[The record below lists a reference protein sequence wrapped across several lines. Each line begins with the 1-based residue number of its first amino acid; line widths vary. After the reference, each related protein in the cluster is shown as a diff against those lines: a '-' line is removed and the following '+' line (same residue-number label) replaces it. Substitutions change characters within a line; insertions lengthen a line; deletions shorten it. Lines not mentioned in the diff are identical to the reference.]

1 MATQPIHEGDRFMVP
16 PLPILMIKRFNW
28 QGWLSGLLSLAFV
41 CTVIWKIRDF
51 GFARS
56 LETLPTGIMFWLAFA
71 GYYLALPS
79 SEWLIFR
86 RLWNLPY
93 VGFIALLRKMV
104 SNEVLLGYSG
114 EVYFYTWARSHANL
128 TTAPFGAIKDVSIL
142 SALAGNLVTLL
153 MMVAAWPLVGT
164 VAPQFHA
171 KAVLLSA
178 GAILGVSMLVL
189 LLRSR
194 IFSLPKAQLK
204 GIFAIHIMR
213 LVVTTTL
220 SGVMW
225 HAALPNVPLAWLI
238 LLATLQLLVTRL
250 PFVPNKE
257 LVFASLA
264 IFLIGNDGTVAT
276 LIAVIASCI
285 LATHLLLGAVLTC
298 GELIKVAKG

>member
-1 MATQPIHEGDRFMVP
+1 MATRPMNEINRFS
-16 PLPILMIKRFNW
+16 LPALPELEVRRFNW

-41 CTVIWKIRDF
+41 VTIIWKIRDF
-51 GFARS
+51 GFSHAFD
-56 LETLPTGIMFWLAFA
+56 TLPASLVFWLAFT

-86 RLWNLPY
+86 RLWGLPVAGY
-93 VGFIALLRKMV
+93 VALLRKMV

-114 EVYFYTWARSHANL
+114 EAYFYTWARKHAEL
-128 TTAPFGAIKDVSIL
+128 VTAPFGAIKDVSIL
-142 SALAGNLVTLL
+142 SALAGNLITLL

-171 KAVLLSA
+171 KTVLLSA
-178 GAILGVSMLVL
+178 GLIIAMSMVVL
-189 LLRSR
+189 LFRSR
-194 IFSLPKAQLK
+194 IFSLQKSELKA
-204 GIFAIHIMR
+204 IFGVHVVR
-213 LVVTTTL
+213 LVLTTIL

-225 HAALPNVPLAWLI
+225 HAALPDISLVWLI

-285 LATHLLLGAVLTC
+285 LATHLLIGGVLLC
-298 GELIKVAKG
+298 GDLMKVAKG

>member
-1 MATQPIHEGDRFMVP
+1 MATR
-16 PLPILMIKRFNW
+16 PLNEIDSFLLPMLPELEVRRFNW
-28 QGWLSGLLSLAFV
+28 QAWLSGLLSLGFV
-41 CTVIWKIRDF
+41 VTIIWKIKDF
-51 GFARS
+51 GFA
-56 LETLPTGIMFWLAFA
+56 EAINTLPASPVFWFAFA

-86 RLWNLPY
+86 RLWRLPAS
-93 VGFIALLRKMV
+93 GFIALLRKMV

-114 EVYFYTWARSHANL
+114 EAYFYTWARKHAEL
-128 TTAPFGAIKDVSIL
+128 VTAPFGAIKDVSIL
-142 SALAGNLVTLL
+142 SALAGNLITLV

-171 KAVLLSA
+171 RAVLLSA
-178 GAILGVSMLVL
+178 ALIIGMSMIVL
-189 LLRSR
+189 LFRSR
-194 IFSLPKAQLK
+194 IFSLQKPQLK
-204 GIFAIHIMR
+204 GIFGVHIVR
-213 LVVTTTL
+213 LVVTTIL
-220 SGVMW
+220 SGIMW
-225 HAALPNVPLAWLI
+225 HAALPDISLVWLI

-285 LATHLLLGAVLTC
+285 LATHLVVGGVLMC
-298 GELIKVAKG
+298 ADLIKVAKG

>member
-1 MATQPIHEGDRFMVP
+1 MATQLMHEGDRFSVP
-16 PLPILMIKRFNW
+16 PLPTLVDKRFNW

-41 CTVIWKIRDF
+41 CTIVWKIRDF
-51 GFARS
+51 GFAQS
-56 LETLPTGIMFWLAFA
+56 LKTLPTGLTFWLAFA

-79 SEWLIFR
+79 SEWFIFR
-86 RLWNLPY
+86 RLWKIPFA
-93 VGFIALLRKMV
+93 GFVALLRKMV

-114 EVYFYTWARSHANL
+114 EVYFYTWARARANL
-128 TTAPFGAIKDVSIL
+128 ATAPFGAIKDVSIL
-142 SALAGNLVTLL
+142 SALAGNFITLL
-153 MMVAAWPLVGT
+153 MMIAASPLVGT

-178 GAILGVSMLVL
+178 GAMLGVSMLVL
-189 LLRSR
+189 FFRSR
-194 IFSLPKAQLK
+194 VFSLQNVQLR
-204 GIFAIHIMR
+204 GIFAIHIAR
-213 LVVTTTL
+213 LVVTTIL

-225 HAALPNVPLAWLI
+225 HVALPDVSLAWLI

-285 LATHLLLGAVLTC
+285 LATHLLLGAILTC
-298 GELIKVAKG
+298 GELMKVAKG

>member
-1 MATQPIHEGDRFMVP
+1 MHEGDQFSVP
-16 PLPILMIKRFNW
+16 SLPALIDKRLNW

-41 CTVIWKIRDF
+41 CTIIWKIQDF
-51 GFARS
+51 GFAKS
-56 LETLPTGIMFWLAFA
+56 LKTLPTNLTFWLAFA

-86 RLWNLPY
+86 RLWKIPFA
-93 VGFIALLRKMV
+93 GFVALLRKMV

-114 EVYFYTWARSHANL
+114 EVYFYTWARARTQL

-142 SALAGNLVTLL
+142 SALAGNVITLL
-153 MMVAAWPLVGT
+153 MLVLAWPLVET
-164 VAPQFHA
+164 VAPQVHA
-171 KAVLLSA
+171 KTVLLSA
-178 GAILGVSMLVL
+178 AAMLGVSMLVL
-189 LLRSR
+189 LFRSR
-194 IFSLPKAQLK
+194 VFSLQNAQLR
-204 GIFAIHIMR
+204 GIFAIHILR
-213 LVVTTTL
+213 LVVTTIL

-225 HAALPNVPLAWLI
+225 HAALPDVSLAWLI

-250 PFVPNKE
+250 PFVTNKE

-285 LATHLLLGAVLTC
+285 LATHLLLGAILTC
-298 GELIKVAKG
+298 GEFVKVAKG